1 MIIKKEDFFGICD
14 KLSLV
19 LTKEIIDGMYENFKI
34 EIEGEGI
41 EKQEWMDYE
50 RLKGELESNV

>member
-34 EIEGEGI
+34 EIEGEDI
-41 EKQEWMDYE
+41 
-50 RLKGELESNV
+50 R

>member
-1 MIIKKEDFFGICD
+1 MEYYNGI
-14 KLSLV
+14 
-19 LTKEIIDGMYENFKI
+19 YEGEWKNGKR
-34 EIEGEGI
+34 EGEGI